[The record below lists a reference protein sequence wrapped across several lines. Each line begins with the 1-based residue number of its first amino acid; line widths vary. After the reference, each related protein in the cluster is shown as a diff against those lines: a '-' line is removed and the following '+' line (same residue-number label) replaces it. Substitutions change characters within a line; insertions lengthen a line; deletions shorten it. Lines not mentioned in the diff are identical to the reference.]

1 MIDKLKACIDRQI
14 ECFRQ
19 TFSQELS
26 IANSE
31 ELIRLSQPYPL
42 FDPMTPTDIAYQYF
56 NDQLDYGIKNT
67 LLSGTLIE
75 LFQIAGFSIRKA
87 GNACFGFWGLE
98 GRLPSRIKV
107 NFVFTDQSGKR
118 IGVKFD
124 TLNLEAVERE
134 AWFERYGMDELY
146 IIRAREKSSPMHPKN
161 LPAFEVS
168 EEVIGKISYHPIELF
183 VTTYFGQEICDY
195 YLRAIREV
203 IAMVRNEHGFNVLP
217 RMGQKQ
223 SYWMKQILEAAIR
236 DVSSLESKGVDKHIL
251 DELNDRVF
259 QQGCY
264 QALMGQEEFARS
276 FLTAEFL
283 YHHMQNE
290 VELDLTAII
299 TGYMKSLEQ
308 FLYHLLQIRL
318 KQGRNDLWV
327 TSKKF
332 NSGPN
337 YRNRGSYKR
346 VRLEKALEES
356 FKTDL
361 GALICFI
368 DEDKESWLVSDELK
382 KQIIERLQRFNKTY
396 RNRYLHKDN
405 LYDRIEVEA
414 VRNEAFS
421 LFYFLLGA
429 YCVSNNAQSDL
440 DNLGGID
447 YTYNRL
453 YQVLTSL
460 ERGVFNFRIRFPDQE
475 ESVMCLRVRALDVF
489 EYDEQGHI
497 LTPIEFVRTDKI
509 IRRYL
514 DEYEPLIYNGKTISY
529 IRKLSS
535 SNEYSTVL
543 KGKTAEN
550 TIKIDKNQLPSHIEY
565 YDEKQNKWISVNW

>member
-19 TFSQELS
+19 AFSQELG
-26 IANSE
+26 IGNGE

-42 FDPMTPTDIAYQYF
+42 FDPMTPKDIAYQYF
-56 NDQLDYGIKNT
+56 NDQLDYGIRNT

-75 LFQIAGFSIRKA
+75 LFQIAGFSIRKV
-87 GNACFGFWGLE
+87 GNACFVFWGLE

-107 NFVFTDQSGKR
+107 NFVFTEQSGKR

-146 IIRAREKSSPMHPKN
+146 IIRAREESSPMHPKN
-161 LPAFEVS
+161 LPAFKVS
-168 EEVIGKISYHPIELF
+168 EEVIVKISYYPIELF
-183 VTTYFGQEICDY
+183 VKTYFGQEICDY
-195 YLRAIREV
+195 YIRAIREA
-203 IAMVRNEHGFNVLP
+203 IAMVRNEHGFNLLP

-223 SYWMKQILEAAIR
+223 SYWMKQRLEAAIR
-236 DVSSLESKGVDKHIL
+236 DVSSRESKEMDKRIL
-251 DELNDRVF
+251 NELDDRVF
-259 QQGCY
+259 QQGRY
-264 QALMGQEEFARS
+264 QALLGQEEFARS
-276 FLTAEFL
+276 FLTAELL
-283 YHHMQNE
+283 YHHMKKE
-290 VELDLTAII
+290 VKLELTAII

-318 KQGRNDLWV
+318 KQGRNDLRI
-327 TSKKF
+327 TSKK
-332 NSGPN
+332 NC
-337 YRNRGSYKR
+337 KR
-346 VRLEKALEES
+346 VPLEKSLEES

-368 DEDKESWLVSDELK
+368 DEDKKSWLVSDELK
-382 KQIIERLQRFNKTY
+382 KQIIERLKRFNKTY

-405 LYDRIEVEA
+405 LYDRIEVES
-414 VRNEAFS
+414 VRNEVFS

-460 ERGVFNFRIRFPDQE
+460 ERGVFNFRIRFPHQE
-475 ESVMCLRVRALDVF
+475 ESIMCLRVRALDAF

-497 LTPIEFVRTDKI
+497 QTPIEFVRTDRI
-509 IRRYL
+509 IRRYV
-514 DEYEPLIYNGKTISY
+514 DEYEPVIYNGKTL
-529 IRKLSS
+529 RHLPKLSS
-535 SNEYSTVL
+535 SEEYSTVL
-543 KGKTAEN
+543 KGKTDEN

-565 YDEKQNKWISVNW
+565 YDEKQNKWISVNWYQ

>member
-19 TFSQELS
+19 AFSQELR

-42 FDPMTPTDIAYQYF
+42 FDPMTPNDIAYQYF
-56 NDQLDYGIKNT
+56 NDQLDYEIRNT
-67 LLSGTLIE
+67 LLSGTLIK
-75 LFQIAGFSIRKA
+75 LFRIAGFSIREA
-87 GNACFGFWGLE
+87 DNDVFSFWSLE
-98 GRLPSRIKV
+98 GRLSSRAKV

-124 TLNLEAVERE
+124 TLNLEEVERE
-134 AWFERYGMDELY
+134 FWFEGYGMDELY
-146 IIRAREKSSPMHPKN
+146 IIRAREESSPMHPKN
-161 LPAFEVS
+161 LPAFKVS
-168 EEVIGKISYHPIELF
+168 EEVIVKISYYPIELF
-183 VTTYFGQEICDY
+183 VKTYFGQEICDY

-203 IAMVRNEHGFNVLP
+203 IAMVRNEHGFNLLP

-223 SYWMKQILEAAIR
+223 SYWMKQILEAAIK
-236 DVSSLESKGVDKHIL
+236 DVSIRESKGMDKPIL
-251 DELNDRVF
+251 DELDDRVF
-259 QQGCY
+259 QQGRY
-264 QALMGQEEFARS
+264 QALLGQEEFARS

-327 TSKKF
+327 TSNKQYSGF
-332 NSGPN
+332 NF
-337 YRNRGSYKR
+337 RNRGSFTW
-346 VRLEKALEES
+346 VRLEKSLEKF

-361 GALICFI
+361 GALIYFI

-382 KQIIERLQRFNKTY
+382 KQIIEHLHRFNKTY

-405 LYDRIEVEA
+405 LYDRIEVEELRGE
-414 VRNEAFS
+414 VFR
-421 LFYFLLGA
+421 LFYLLLGS
-429 YCVSNNAQSDL
+429 YRITDTAQSDL
-440 DNLGGID
+440 AELGGID
-447 YTYNRL
+447 YSYNRL
-453 YQVLTSL
+453 YQVLSNL
-460 ERGVFNFRIRFPDQE
+460 ERGVFNFRIKFPHQE
-475 ESVMCLRVRALDVF
+475 ESVMCVRVRYLDAF

-497 LTPIEFVRTDKI
+497 QTPIEFVRTDRI
-509 IRRYL
+509 IRRYS
-514 DEYEPLIYNGKTISY
+514 DEYKPVIYNGKTLRHIP
-529 IRKLSS
+529 KLSS
-535 SNEYSTVL
+535 SEEYSTVL
-543 KGKTAEN
+543 KGKTSEN
-550 TIKIDKNQLPSHIEY
+550 TITLDKNQLPSYIEY
-565 YDEKQNKWISVNW
+565 YDEKQDKWLSVKW